1 MGGGLDL
8 QAKNA
13 VIIGAGSGIGAAI
26 AALFAELGA
35 NCLLIGPLAE
45 PLEAVA
51 AATGAQAFVGDA
63 SQAGVMLEARQLL
76 AESHGPADI
85 LVNCAGGGGNATLLD
100 LSDDDWLRAL
110 QINLETARVSSRVFM
125 PDLIARGGN
134 IVLIS
139 SLAGLRAV
147 PGATGYVA
155 AKHAV
160 LGLMRAMACDY
171 GPQGVRVN
179 AICPGFVRTDMANS
193 IMDQV
198 AEAAGTDR
206 EQAYRSATGFYP
218 LRRPGTPDEVAKVAA
233 FLASGWASFVT
244 GEYIVVDGGSS
255 AVNVIP

>member
-1 MGGGLDL
+1 MGGGMNLTG
-8 QAKNA
+8 KNA
-13 VIIGAGSGIGAAI
+13 VIIGAGSGIGAAT
-26 AALFAELGA
+26 AAVFSDLGA
-35 NCLLIGPLAE
+35 NCLLVGPLAE

-51 AATGAQAFVGDA
+51 KATGGLAFVGDA
-63 SQAGVMLEARQLL
+63 SQVAEMSEARQTL
-76 AESHGPADI
+76 ADQLGPADI
-85 LVNCAGGGGNATLLD
+85 VVNCAGGGGNSTLLD

-110 QINLETARVSSRVFM
+110 QVNLETARVSSKVFM
-125 PDLIARGGN
+125 PDLIARRGN
-134 IVLIS
+134 IVLVS

-147 PGATGYVA
+147 PGATGYIA

-198 AEAAGTDR
+198 AEAAGIDR
-206 EQAYRSATGFYP
+206 EQAYRNATSFYP
-218 LRRPGTPDEVAKVAA
+218 LRRPGEPDEVAKVAA
-233 FLASGWASFVT
+233 FLASDWASFVT
-244 GEYIVVDGGSS
+244 GEYVVVDGGSS